1 MNTVISIKEYM
12 LKKDLNRATK
22 ELEKLRILIAAG
34 EHDFIVQAQALEQ
47 IIAQIEEELVN
58 MIENDLLF

>member
-1 MNTVISIKEYM
+1 MNNVISIKEYM

-22 ELEKLRILIAAG
+22 ELEKLRILIANG

-47 IIAQIEEELVN
+47 IIAQIEQELVN
-58 MIENDLLF
+58 MWENDLLF

>member
-1 MNTVISIKEYM
+1 M

-22 ELEKLRILIAAG
+22 ELEKLRILIANG

-47 IIAQIEEELVN
+47 IIAQIEQELVN
-58 MIENDLLF
+58 MLENDLLF